1 MALVLV
7 LSVEVDPEAAELVDE
22 LPDLLVVDV
31 KTVDGYV
38 SLIAAPSAPTP

>member
-1 MALVLV
+1 MALV